1 MNLKPALLLSRAI
14 ALSIAAAP
22 VSAVAQ
28 SEPSLAPENPNVP
41 VNLKLNDRQKGAI
54 QQISEFA
61 FDQIETI
68 LSSGLES
75 GKVNP
80 PEPSPQTEQ
89 MFREFAASMRPD
101 KEQVAELR
109 SILETAR
116 QQMKRQL
123 ETGTPQK

>member
-1 MNLKPALLLSRAI
+1 MNLKLALLLSRAI
-14 ALSIAAAP
+14 ALGLAVAP

-28 SEPSLAPENPNVP
+28 SEPSFTPENLNSQ
-41 VNLKLNDRQKGAI
+41 VNFKLNDRQKGAI

-61 FDQIETI
+61 FDQIDSI

-80 PEPSPQTEQ
+80 PESSPQTEQ
-89 MFREFAASMRPD
+89 MFRDFAASMRPD

-123 ETGTPQK
+123 ETGSPSR